1 MEKNT
6 MNMKKIRSLVIA
18 CLIMALLVF
27 AVGAAAAD
35 SSPSNQSEQFA
46 GLVSCEEVLAHRES
60 SMCFVPHNPG
70 SGTTGEIAIEFVAVG
85 ESATFTVDC
94 KSEGLYHFQPYCYDD
109 GVAVKIG
116 SAERVEFGY
125 GPTFTSLV
133 DGAIYYIVTGS
144 LDVPAGLGSSG
155 IGGTYT
161 LDVR

>member
-60 SMCFVPHNPG
+60 SPPQYYESSMCFVPHNPG

-94 KSEGLYHFQPYCYDD
+94 KSEGFYHFQP
-109 GVAVKIG
+109 
-116 SAERVEFGY
+116 
-125 GPTFTSLV
+125 
-133 DGAIYYIVTGS
+133 
-144 LDVPAGLGSSG
+144 
-155 IGGTYT
+155 
-161 LDVR
+161 